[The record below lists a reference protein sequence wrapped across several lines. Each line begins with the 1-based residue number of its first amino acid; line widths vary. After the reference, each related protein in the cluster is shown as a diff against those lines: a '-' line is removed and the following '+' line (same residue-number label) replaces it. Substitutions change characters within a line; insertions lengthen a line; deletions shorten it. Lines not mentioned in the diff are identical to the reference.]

1 MSGDL
6 STQSRDRTDKDLH
19 PLVFET
25 NASTNSAIWAN
36 VTAKVV
42 IFSLIIT
49 VAALIFHFYFVSFRV

>member
-1 MSGDL
+1 
-6 STQSRDRTDKDLH
+6 
-19 PLVFET
+19 
-25 NASTNSAIWAN
+25 